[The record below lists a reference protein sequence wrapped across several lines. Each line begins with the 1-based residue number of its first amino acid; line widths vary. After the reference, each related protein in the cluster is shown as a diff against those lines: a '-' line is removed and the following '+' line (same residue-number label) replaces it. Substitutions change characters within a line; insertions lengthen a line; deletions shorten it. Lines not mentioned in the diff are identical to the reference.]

1 MVCREPALKT
11 VQDCPFGEL
20 AQHGVISHTDG
31 SCVGVLFSGVRMF
44 VYANDIENTDA
55 ATITKLDTEMI
66 HNEFGVKGQG
76 HNSQWVLFF
85 RQNTL
90 LPLAVYVSHTGF
102 SMVHCPAAQTEIL
115 HKLYF
120 FN

>member
-66 HNEFGVKGQG
+66 HNEFGKPICLRSKVKVTI
-76 HNSQWVLFF
+76 HNECCSSDRTHYCHW
-85 RQNTL
+85 
-90 LPLAVYVSHTGF
+90 
-102 SMVHCPAAQTEIL
+102 
-115 HKLYF
+115 LYM
-120 FN
+120 